1 MLVLDETN
9 KDIAREYEVSFE
21 GENVKYA
28 REKLKNLLA
37 HPIIMSSEIKKGVP
51 TDIVETVTRLE
62 RLDYSLDDKRI
73 IETQIGNIRRIS
85 DYVKIADVK
94 RQIIK
99 YEFLFT
105 INFISR
111 NLLNIQDIIET
122 FGNVPA
128 EFVRFL
134 LESYKYSNFNNLSSL
149 LNCSSY
155 SYEKLS
161 SLIDRNLTE
170 ILMNPEIELFK
181 QVFSHVTL
189 TEISGRMA
197 PFSIREESSNS
208 WRYEEADRIVIE
220 NCVNTAK
227 SNEIVVRTLDLKPYK
242 NINML

>member
-28 REKLKNLLA
+28 REELKNLLA
-37 HPIIMSSEIKKGVP
+37 HPTIVSSEIKKRVP

-73 IETQIGNIRRIS
+73 IETQIGTIRRIS
-85 DYVKIADVK
+85 DYVKIVDIK

-111 NLLNIQDIIET
+111 NLFIQDIIET

-134 LESYKYSNFNNLSSL
+134 LESYKYSNFNDLSSL

-161 SLIDRNLTE
+161 SFIDKNLTE

-181 QVFSHVTL
+181 QVFSHATL
-189 TEISGRMA
+189 TEISSRMA
-197 PFSIREESSNS
+197 PFSITEEDSNS
-208 WRYEEADRIVIE
+208 WRYEEADRVVIE
-220 NCVNTAK
+220 NRINTAK